1 MGDNVGFIGLGEM
14 GKWMALNLVKA
25 GHALLVSDV
34 RPEPRAELTA
44 AGAEAVSAPRQL
56 AERCSRI
63 VLSLPDTA
71 AVEAVLFGAGGLAA
85 AARPGLI
92 IADCGTTH
100 PLFTRQAAAR
110 LAALGVT
117 LLDAPVSGMEARAK
131 AGTLTIM
138 VGGDVQASAA
148 MEPLFR
154 AMGDTVR
161 HLGASGAG
169 QLAKMVNN
177 VLFNISCAAMAEL
190 LPLAVKLGLDAGQVV
205 DVVRTGTGQSYGF
218 DFFAPLALE
227 RNFRPG
233 YPMQSAY
240 KDMTTVME
248 VCAGEGVE
256 LPVTGAAFQTYTRAL
271 EAGYGR
277 ENKGA
282 MIKVFERLLGV
293 EVLASKGE
301 QTP

>member
-1 MGDNVGFIGLGEM
+1 MSNKVGFIGLGEM
-14 GKWMALNLVKA
+14 GKWMARNLVKA
-25 GHALLVSDV
+25 GHALVVVDI
-34 RPEPRAELTA
+34 RPEPRAELLA
-44 AGAEAVSAPRQL
+44 AGAEAASDMRQL
-56 AERCSRI
+56 AERCNRV
-63 VLSLPDTA
+63 VLSLPNTA
-71 AVEAVLFGAGGLAA
+71 VVEAVLFGADGLAA
-85 AARPGLI
+85 EARPGLI

-100 PLFTRQAAAR
+100 PLFTREAAAR

-117 LLDAPVSGMEARAK
+117 FLDAPVSGMEARAK

-138 VGGDVQASAA
+138 VGGEAQAFAE

-154 AMGDTVR
+154 AMGNTVLQ
-161 HLGASGAG
+161 LGGSGAG
-169 QLAKMVNN
+169 QLAKMTNN

-190 LPLAVKLGLDAGQVV
+190 LPLAVKLGLDAEQIVE
-205 DVVRTGTGQSYGF
+205 VVRSGSGQSYGF

-248 VCAGEGVE
+248 VCAAEGVE

-271 EAGYGR
+271 EAGYGQQ
-277 ENKGA
+277 NKGA
-282 MIKVFERLLGV
+282 MIKIFEQLLGV
-293 EVLASKGE
+293 EVKK
-301 QTP
+301 